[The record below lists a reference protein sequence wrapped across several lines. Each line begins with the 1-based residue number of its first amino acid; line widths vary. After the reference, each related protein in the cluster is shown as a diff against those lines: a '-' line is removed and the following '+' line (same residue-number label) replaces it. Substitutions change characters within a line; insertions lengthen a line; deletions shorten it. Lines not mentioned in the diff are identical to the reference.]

1 MSFARLKYY
10 YLSLEGKVKMIQ
22 DPFPPAGALEQS
34 TGGRQ

>member
-22 DPFPPAGALEQS
+22 DPFPPCRRFG
-34 TGGRQ
+34 TVDG